1 MNPTELLENA
11 LENAKKQ
18 EYVNINPDLHVILE
32 NAAGQKGVFG
42 VVLTSIVYKI
52 LHPEQD
58 IRQHQDHMQGGYS
71 GRTFDTN
78 FVTPFLRRNF
88 PAFSMAESAWLTR
101 SLEQPHPYNQA
112 YPGKI
117 RNLELKKAFLN
128 TLELLQAK
136 PEIIPTLL
144 EMSLA
149 YLWQQHRASQTLLS
163 RPSVVP
169 RVGIRHIIEAVNQ
182 HLEYP
187 YPKGITG
194 AARIPV
200 VAMYAIYRLLMTNIN
215 RYQGK
220 VLSPLEAH
228 TSADSKSKA
237 LGDIDVLN
245 ADNSQLE
252 AIEIKHNKPISSE
265 MIDVVYQKIK
275 NAKLERYY
283 ILTTATPNL
292 SDVAAVTR
300 SLEQYA
306 ALHPCQIIVN
316 GVIPSLKYY
325 LRLLDYPEQ
334 FLNEYRQCL
343 EAEFKRSS
351 GIKKEHLEV
360 WHEIVSGLPNG

>member
-1 MNPTELLENA
+1 MTPTELLENA

-18 EYVNINPDLHVILE
+18 EYINIRASLHTILE

-42 VVLTSIVYKI
+42 VVLTSMVYKI

-71 GRTFDTN
+71 GRTFDTK
-78 FVTPFLRRNF
+78 FVTPFLRRHF
-88 PAFSMAESAWLTR
+88 PTFAMAESAWLTR
-101 SLEQPHPYNQA
+101 SLEQPHPYNQE

-117 RNLELKKAFLN
+117 RQVKTAFLD
-128 TLELLQAK
+128 TLELLQTE
-136 PEIIPTLL
+136 PEIASALL
-144 EMSLA
+144 EMALV
-149 YLWQQHRASQTLLS
+149 YLWQQHQVSQTLLT
-163 RPSVVP
+163 RPNVSP
-169 RVGIRHIIEAVNQ
+169 QVGIRHIIEAVTQ

-187 YPKGITG
+187 YPKGVTG

-200 VAMYAIYRLLMTNIN
+200 VAMYAVYQLLMSNIS

-220 VLSPLEAH
+220 TLAPLEAH

-237 LGDIDVLN
+237 LGDIDLLN
-245 ADNSQLE
+245 PDGSHLE
-252 AIEIKHNKPISSE
+252 AIEIKHNKPISPD

-275 NAKLERYY
+275 NADLERYY
-283 ILTTATPNL
+283 VLTTATPNF
-292 SDVAAVTR
+292 SDVTAITR

-325 LRLLDYPEQ
+325 LRLLNHPEE
-334 FLNEYRQCL
+334 FLNEYRKCL

-360 WHEIVSGLPNG
+360 WHEIINGLPNG

>member
-1 MNPTELLENA
+1 MTPTELLENA
-11 LENAKKQ
+11 LESAKKQ
-18 EYVNINPDLHVILE
+18 EYTNINASLHTIFN

-71 GRTFDTN
+71 GRTFDTK
-78 FVTPFLRRNF
+78 FVTPFLRRYF
-88 PAFSMAESAWLTR
+88 PTFAMAESAWLTR
-101 SLEQPHPYNQA
+101 SLEQPHPYNQS

-117 RNLELKKAFLN
+117 RNLVLKKAFLD
-128 TLELLQAK
+128 TLELLQNQPSVA
-136 PEIIPTLL
+136 PEMLNA
-144 EMSLA
+144 SLT
-149 YLWQQHRASQTLLS
+149 YLWQQHQANQILLG
-163 RPSVVP
+163 RPNFNRQVS
-169 RVGIRHIIEAVNQ
+169 IRHIIEVVTQ

-194 AARIPV
+194 TARIPV
-200 VAMYAIYRLLMTNIN
+200 VIIYAIYRLLMSNVG
-215 RYQGK
+215 RYQDK
-220 VLSPLEAH
+220 ILVSLEAH

-237 LGDIDVLN
+237 LGDIDLLN
-245 ADNSQLE
+245 PDNSHLE
-252 AIEIKHNKPISSE
+252 AIEIKHNKAISPE
-265 MIDVVYQKIK
+265 IINVVYQKIK
-275 NAKLERYY
+275 NANLERYY

-292 SDVAAVTR
+292 SDAAAVAE

-325 LRLLDYPEQ
+325 LRLLDHPEH

-343 EAEFKRSS
+343 EAEFQRSS

-360 WHEIVSGLPNG
+360 WHEIVSSLPNG